1 MKTRVLILVMLTFLG
16 FTGSIISQEKYAILI
31 SGDLPDYIF
40 PGVILEEGGKLWKAS
55 WNDTYLMWEMLVYE
69 KGYDNDNVFVLW
81 ADGTD
86 WSITSNIAGAYDAQV
101 SHQNDFPGEFDQFT
115 DYAATLSNVEYVF
128 EKLANGTDP
137 AIPQITQDDFLFVW
151 VYGRNK
157 LPTSL
162 NTHIGLF
169 QNDVLDD
176 GGFYNLVNDIT
187 SVGLN

>member
-1 MKTRVLILVMLTFLG
+1 MMLTFLG
-16 FTGSIISQEKYAILI
+16 FTGFIISQEKYAILI
-31 SGDLPDYIF
+31 SGDRPDYIY
-40 PGVILEEGGKLWKAS
+40 PGPFEEEGGKLWKAS

-81 ADGTD
+81 ADGID
-86 WSITSNIAGAYDAQV
+86 WSKDPQYPGAERYDPQQM
-101 SHQNDFPGEFDQFT
+101 HPDDFPYLDDQIT
-115 DYAATLSNVEYVF
+115 DFAATLQNVENIF
-128 EKLANGTDP
+128 NNLATGANGL
-137 AIPQITQDDFLFVW
+137 PQITEDDFLFVW

-157 LPTSL
+157 MPDSL

-187 SVGLN
+187 SVRLN